1 MRVFVVKCVREF
13 LSRAKN
19 SDNRSPE
26 ARRSSLRLSFL
37 PNAPEAVSVSS
48 RTITTTGTGAA
59 FFAVLGLKTMVLI
72 SSKDFGDEV
81 SADNASFQ
89 DAGEFVA
96 AWEIVATG
104 LIERAASAW
113 VI

>member
-1 MRVFVVKCVREF
+1 MRIFIVKCVREF

-19 SDNRSPE
+19 SDNRSSE

-48 RTITTTGTGAA
+48 RAITTTGTGVA

-72 SSKDFGDEV
+72 NWKDFGEDV

-96 AWEIVATG
+96 LWETAAVG
-104 LIERAASAW
+104 LIERAISAW
-113 VI
+113 VT